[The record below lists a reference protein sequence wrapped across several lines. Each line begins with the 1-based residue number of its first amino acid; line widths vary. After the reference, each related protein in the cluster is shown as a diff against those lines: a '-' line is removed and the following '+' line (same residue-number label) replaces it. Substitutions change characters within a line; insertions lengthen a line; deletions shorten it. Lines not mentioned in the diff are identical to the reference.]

1 LNFANPDMVG
11 HTGSLEAAIKAVE
24 TVDQCSQ
31 AIVEAGLK
39 HGYSFFILADHGNA
53 DCMKNPDGSPH
64 TAHTTQPVPF
74 HLVSAE
80 DLSQVHL
87 NSGVLGDVAPSILAW
102 MGIPKPDAMTGKSLL
117 G

>member
-1 LNFANPDMVG
+1 MVG
-11 HTGSLEAAIKAVE
+11 HTGSMEAAIIAVE
-24 TVDQCSQ
+24 TVDQCTR
-31 AIVEAGLK
+31 AIVEKGLA

-74 HLVSAE
+74 HLVSPEGYQAVTLA
-80 DLSQVHL
+80 D
-87 NSGVLGDVAPSILAW
+87 GVLGDVAPTILAW
-102 MGIPKPDAMTGKSLL
+102 MGVEQPEAMTGKSLL